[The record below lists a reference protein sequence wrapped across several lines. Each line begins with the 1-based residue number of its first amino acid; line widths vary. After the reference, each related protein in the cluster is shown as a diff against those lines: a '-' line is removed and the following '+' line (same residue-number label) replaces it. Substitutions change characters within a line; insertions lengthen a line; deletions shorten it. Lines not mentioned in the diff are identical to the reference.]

1 MESEKENKVSFTSYV
16 KRYRTISLSLSIVV
30 IAGFLVAY
38 LLNDLIILNYVHVI
52 TGGT

>member
-1 MESEKENKVSFTSYV
+1 METEEENKVSFPPYV

-38 LLNDLIILNYVHVI
+38 LLNDLIILNYVHII